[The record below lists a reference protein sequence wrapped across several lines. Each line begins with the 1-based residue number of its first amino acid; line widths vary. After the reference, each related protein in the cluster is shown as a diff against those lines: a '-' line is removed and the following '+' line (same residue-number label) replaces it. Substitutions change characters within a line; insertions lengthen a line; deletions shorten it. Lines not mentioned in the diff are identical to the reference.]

1 MKKIVEY
8 FKDLRS
14 NPNNHIG
21 LGDVRLTIG
30 QQYDILTIINS
41 CAPAEIVENYKKWKS
56 DHPNED
62 YQIDEINEFYS
73 KLDRSDKVQIME
85 FLESFFECE

>member
-21 LGDVRLTIG
+21 LGDVRITIKA
-30 QQYDILTIINS
+30 QYDEGALFNVWDEQENFLFTIDTDGVVAN
-41 CAPAEIVENYKKWKS
+41 
-56 DHPNED
+56 
-62 YQIDEINEFYS
+62 
-73 KLDRSDKVQIME
+73 
-85 FLESFFECE
+85 